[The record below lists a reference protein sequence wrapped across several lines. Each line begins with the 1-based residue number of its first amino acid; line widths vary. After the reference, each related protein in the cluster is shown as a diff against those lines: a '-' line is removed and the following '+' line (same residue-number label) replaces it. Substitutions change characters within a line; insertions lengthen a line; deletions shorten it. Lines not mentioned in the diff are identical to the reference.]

1 MSQAHVIFL
10 DNYDSFTYNLVE
22 QCRTLGYPVTIYRN
36 TVPQAIIQ
44 QKIDDTEK
52 PILLLSP
59 GPGHPTEAGCLL
71 SLIQANQGKLPILGI
86 CLGHQA
92 LIHANGGKIGGAN
105 RIVHGKASSMHHT
118 QHAIFSEFPNP
129 MNVARYHSLTAIDV
143 PNDFEIIAESEGT
156 IMAVTHQIDRLCGL
170 QFHPESLLTT
180 QGAKLL
186 AQTLIWL
193 TQPLSL

>member
-1 MSQAHVIFL
+1 MSQSHIIFL

-22 QCRTLGYPVTIYRN
+22 QCRALGYPVTVYRN
-36 TVPQAIIQ
+36 TVSQSTIQ
-44 QKIDDTEK
+44 KKIDATER

-59 GPGHPTEAGCLL
+59 GPGHPKEAGCLL
-71 SLIQANQGKLPILGI
+71 SLIHANQGKVPILGI

-92 LIHANGGKIGGAN
+92 LIHANGGKVGSAN
-105 RIVHGKASSMHHT
+105 RIVHGKASSMHRTEHP
-118 QHAIFSEFPNP
+118 IFSGLPNP

-143 PNDFEIIAESEGT
+143 PNGFDTIAETEGT
-156 IMAVTHQIDRLCGL
+156 VMAVIKAVDRLCGL

-193 TQPLSL
+193 TKS

>member
-1 MSQAHVIFL
+1 MIPAHVIFL

-22 QCRTLGYPVTIYRN
+22 QCRALGYSVTVYRN
-36 TVPQAIIQ
+36 TVPLSIIQ
-44 QKIDDTEK
+44 QKIDNTEN

-59 GPGHPTEAGCLL
+59 GPGHPKDAGCLL
-71 SLIQANQGKLPILGI
+71 PLIQANQGKVPMLGI

-92 LIHANGGKIGGAN
+92 LIHANGGEIGQAN

-118 QHAIFSEFPNP
+118 HHAIFSNQPNP
-129 MNVARYHSLTAIDV
+129 MSVARYHSLTAIDV
-143 PNDFEIIAESEGT
+143 PLGFDTIAETEGT
-156 IMAVTHQIDRLCGL
+156 VMAVTHSSNRLCGL

-180 QGAKLL
+180 QGATLL

-193 TQPLSL
+193 SSPTL